1 MKRIEDIENLS
12 LEELEQ
18 AAGNAPVPEGL
29 VSRLEAAL
37 AAGEVI
43 DQTVERRSGKRWI
56 PYASLAAAAAL
67 VAAIVIPAAR
77 QPKDSFDDP
86 LLAYAK
92 VEETFRYISDKMSE
106 GVNQV
111 REARPAAEMPGKTIK
126 KINSK

>member
-1 MKRIEDIENLS
+1 MKRIEDIEKLS
-12 LEELEQ
+12 LEELERS
-18 AAGNAPVPEGL
+18 AEGVTVPEGL
-29 VSRLEAAL
+29 RPRLEAAL
-37 AAGEVI
+37 AAAEAQSRK
-43 DQTVERRSGKRWI
+43 DEERSGKRWI

-67 VAAIVIPAAR
+67 VAAIVIPATR